1 MRLIYF
7 ILYFSL
13 PYALRIF
20 YRQVRTVNAP
30 KEFLGGTI
38 YVSNHPASFMDPLVI
53 AALRNPIVFFMTRS
67 DVFTPISRPLLWAS
81 HMLPIYRQHDG
92 VDTKDK
98 NMETFDKCKAVLK
111 GGRNL
116 LIFGEGFT
124 DDTPIR
130 RLKPVKK
137 GAARIGFT
145 TLESL
150 NWSKKIYMAAVGN
163 NYTEP
168 NLMRSDVLISTSDK
182 ICLNDYKEL
191 YLSNPNKAISD
202 VTKLIEKLMKDQIT
216 HVEDVNLTTFH
227 EQIMMISR
235 KGMNARSYDPSI
247 SLKSR
252 WEFSRKLALWLN
264 DQETLNEGLVAL
276 KNELDA
282 YFKLIKKFKIA
293 DHYIYE
299 KSEKNSVHRSVDLLK
314 IILLFPLALLGFLH
328 CGLIYF
334 GVKRFVEKSFKR
346 KVFWGSTK
354 LILGVVLFGILNIPS
369 IFLFE
374 AYIYPSY
381 LLGLVYYAFIGIYGF
396 AAYQWV
402 MSIKRFKEKGVIN
415 KADLSKFI
423 SKRKDLE
430 NKVSELLK
438 EI

>member
-20 YRQVRTVNAP
+20 YRQVRTVNSP
-30 KEFLGGTI
+30 KEFLGSTI

-168 NLMRSDVLISTSDK
+168 NQMRSDLLISTSDK

-191 YLSNPNKAISD
+191 YLSNPNKAIND
-202 VTKLIEKLMKDQIT
+202 VTKLIEKLMKEQIT
-216 HVEDVNLTTFH
+216 HVEDTNLTTFH

-235 KGMNARSYDPSI
+235 KGMNAYSYDASL
-247 SLKSR
+247 SLKNR

-299 KSEKNSVHRSVDLLK
+299 KGEKNSINRTIDLLK
-314 IILLFPLALLGFLH
+314 IIFLFPIALLGFLH
-328 CGLIYF
+328 CGIIYY
-334 GVKRFVEKSFKR
+334 GIKRFVEKSFKR

-354 LILGVVLFGILNIPS
+354 LILGVVLFGLLNIPT

-381 LLGLVYYAFIGIYGF
+381 LLGFIYYACIGLFGF

-402 MSIKRFKEKGVIN
+402 LSIKRFKEKGAIN

-423 SKRKDLE
+423 AKRKDLE
-430 NKVSELLK
+430 IKVTELLK

>member
-7 ILYFSL
+7 ILYFAL

-20 YRQVRTVNAP
+20 YKRIQIINSP
-30 KEFLGGTI
+30 KEWFGRTI

-53 AALRNPIVFFMTRS
+53 AALRQPIVFFMTRS

-92 VDTKDK
+92 VDTKDR

-150 NWSKKIYMAAVGN
+150 NWSKDIYMAAVGN
-163 NYTEP
+163 NYAEP
-168 NLMRSDVLISTSDK
+168 NLMRSDLLISTSEK

-202 VTKLIEKLMKDQIT
+202 VTKLIEQLMKEQIT
-216 HVEDVNLTTFH
+216 HVEDENLTSFH

-235 KGMNARSYDPSI
+235 KGMNAHSYDSAIP
-247 SLKSR
+247 LKKR

-264 DQETLNEGLVAL
+264 EQTDLSESQASL
-276 KNELDA
+276 KNDLDS
-282 YFKLIKKFKIA
+282 YFKLIKKFKLA
-293 DHYIYE
+293 DHIIYE
-299 KSEKNSVHRSVDLLK
+299 KSVKGKLDSTLDLLK

-328 CGLIYF
+328 CGIIYF
-334 GVKRFVEKSFKR
+334 VVKRFVEKSFKR

-354 LILGVVLFGILNIPS
+354 LILGVVALGFLNIPT

-374 AYIYPSY
+374 AFVYPSY
-381 LLGLVYYAFIGIYGF
+381 LLGFVYYAFIGIYGF
-396 AAYQWV
+396 AAYQWAV
-402 MSIKRFKEKGVIN
+402 SIKRFKEKGVIN
-415 KADLSKFI
+415 KMDISRFV
-423 SKRKDLE
+423 SKRHELE
-430 NKVSELLK
+430 IRVNELIK

>member
-191 YLSNPNKAISD
+191 YLSNPNKAIND
-202 VTKLIEKLMKDQIT
+202 VTKLIEKLMK
-216 HVEDVNLTTFH
+216 
-227 EQIMMISR
+227 EQ
-235 KGMNARSYDPSI
+235 
-247 SLKSR
+247 
-252 WEFSRKLALWLN
+252 
-264 DQETLNEGLVAL
+264 
-276 KNELDA
+276 
-282 YFKLIKKFKIA
+282 
-293 DHYIYE
+293 
-299 KSEKNSVHRSVDLLK
+299 
-314 IILLFPLALLGFLH
+314 LH
-328 CGLIYF
+328 
-334 GVKRFVEKSFKR
+334 
-346 KVFWGSTK
+346 
-354 LILGVVLFGILNIPS
+354 
-369 IFLFE
+369 
-374 AYIYPSY
+374 
-381 LLGLVYYAFIGIYGF
+381 
-396 AAYQWV
+396 
-402 MSIKRFKEKGVIN
+402 M
-415 KADLSKFI
+415 
-423 SKRKDLE
+423 
-430 NKVSELLK
+430 
-438 EI
+438 

>member
-1 MRLIYF
+1 
-7 ILYFSL
+7 
-13 PYALRIF
+13 
-20 YRQVRTVNAP
+20 
-30 KEFLGGTI
+30 
-38 YVSNHPASFMDPLVI
+38 
-53 AALRNPIVFFMTRS
+53 
-67 DVFTPISRPLLWAS
+67 
-81 HMLPIYRQHDG
+81 
-92 VDTKDK
+92 
-98 NMETFDKCKAVLK
+98 
-111 GGRNL
+111 
-116 LIFGEGFT
+116 
-124 DDTPIR
+124 
-130 RLKPVKK
+130 
-137 GAARIGFT
+137 
-145 TLESL
+145 
-150 NWSKKIYMAAVGN
+150 
-163 NYTEP
+163 
-168 NLMRSDVLISTSDK
+168 
-182 ICLNDYKEL
+182 
-191 YLSNPNKAISD
+191 
-202 VTKLIEKLMKDQIT
+202 
-216 HVEDVNLTTFH
+216 
-227 EQIMMISR
+227 MISR

-247 SLKSR
+247 PLKSR

-328 CGLIYF
+328 CGLIYY

-402 MSIKRFKEKGVIN
+402 LSIKRFKEKGVIH